1 MTDRLPILED
11 LGDVRGKR
19 VLVRLDLNVPLGVD
33 AEGTRVVTDDFRI
46 RAALPT
52 LTWLLNHG
60 ARVTACTHLGRPAG
74 APDPR
79 YDVEPVQRVLAAMI
93 PGVQL
98 LENLRFSPGEKG
110 NDPAFVAELIE
121 DQDLFVNDAFGVC
134 HRSDASVVGPP
145 KFLPSAAGRLVQ
157 REVEQLGGLLDNPAR
172 PFVVI
177 IGGAKVADKLG
188 LLETLASRA
197 DSVLIGGAMAFTFTQ
212 ALGEGTGAS
221 LVDASRRRGLQGALL
236 NRAHRVCTSWRQR
249 RASSCSAT
257 VRKGQPEAVTE
268 PVGPSGPGRSQGR
281 RPARSPTAGP
291 ATTSGLRRRSCF
303 SNVGRRR
310 RHGSLERADG
320 RVRGPRFARGNQGD
334 RRGDGRC
341 PAARL
346 SAAEISAATL
356 VQLGLEDKIDHVSTG
371 GGAHAGVCLS
381 RPSTSLS
388 LRFVQ
393 RQMPSRRLA
402 TRYREDPSCCLS
414 AHEIGRESMPAQI
427 AMTAGCWW
435 QVAIGR

>member
-79 YDVEPVQRVLAAMI
+79 YDVEPVRELLAAMI

-188 LLETLASRA
+188 LLRDTCQPGRQPAHRGRHGVHLHPGSRRGHGRIPCRRIESRRVQGNAERARQHRAPCRLRGGSARRRA
-197 DSVLIGGAMAFTFTQ
+197 DS
-212 ALGEGTGAS
+212 
-221 LVDASRRRGLQGALL
+221 
-236 NRAHRVCTSWRQR
+236 
-249 RASSCSAT
+249 AT
-257 VRKGQPEAVTE
+257 VGKVSRKP
-268 PVGPSGPGRSQGR
+268 
-281 RPARSPTAGP
+281 
-291 ATTSGLRRRSCF
+291 
-303 SNVGRRR
+303 
-310 RHGSLERADG
+310 
-320 RVRGPRFARGNQGD
+320 
-334 RRGDGRC
+334 
-341 PAARL
+341 
-346 SAAEISAATL
+346 
-356 VQLGLEDKIDHVSTG
+356 
-371 GGAHAGVCLS
+371 
-381 RPSTSLS
+381 
-388 LRFVQ
+388 
-393 RQMPSRRLA
+393 
-402 TRYREDPSCCLS
+402 
-414 AHEIGRESMPAQI
+414 
-427 AMTAGCWW
+427 
-435 QVAIGR
+435 